1 MLVLA
6 YFVNDS
12 VHDFAAAG
20 RASPA
25 YAAREAI
32 SRRLDAESF
41 GHAARTRIANTA
53 ITLDMAI
60 SNASAPCWSIAV
72 RPS

>member
-32 SRRLDAESF
+32 
-41 GHAARTRIANTA
+41 ANSA
-53 ITLDMAI
+53 ITLEILTYDSI
-60 SNASAPCWSIAV
+60 SAELL
-72 RPS
+72 RDL